1 MMLYAVITFTNEG
14 MEIFKTTDHAK
25 MLDQVRKVSAEC
37 KQYKVLRKV
46 LPMQAVIPPTYRT
59 TFKNLFFGKYG

>member
-14 MEIFKTTDHAK
+14 MEIFKTTDHSK

-37 KQYKVLRKV
+37 KQYKVLRKA
-46 LPMQAVIPPTYRT
+46 LPM
-59 TFKNLFFGKYG
+59 